1 MNKQYKN
8 PLEFYMNVIDEV
20 EYTVYAPKQLPKL
33 TVLWLQTLDGVE
45 RVDIE
50 DNPNYDCIQ
59 YHVVFKDNIDE
70 FTFYK
75 TVKRIEVRLGIPQT
89 VKPQ

>member
-1 MNKQYKN
+1 MSKQYKN

-20 EYTVYAPKQLPKL
+20 EYTVYSKQLPKL
-33 TVLWLQTLDGVE
+33 IVLWIQTLDGVE

-50 DNPNYDCIQ
+50 DNPNYDSIQ